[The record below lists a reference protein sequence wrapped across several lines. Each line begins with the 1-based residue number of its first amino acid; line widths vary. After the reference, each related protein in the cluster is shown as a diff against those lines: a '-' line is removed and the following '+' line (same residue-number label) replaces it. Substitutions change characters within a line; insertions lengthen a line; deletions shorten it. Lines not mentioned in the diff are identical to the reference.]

1 MFMTKNRKGVKASAL
16 LKSVTACLRKYMSL
30 ITFETLPR
38 KRAAM
43 ASASK
48 VWTRYLW
55 ADVTPA
61 TEEKP
66 TFTNA
71 NMVRL
76 LPILLALFFNL
87 SCASDSGRS
96 PLTSFSKADSA
107 DPIIVVKVVVTPV
120 IDYAGRIPKDLKDM
134 DNPLWARPS
143 FTSCATEK
151 RSVENLWDEKC
162 DFETKMGEVDKFYA
176 IKADPTKTFSWLT
189 VVFGIYNDN
198 STLSIW
204 FGDSHGYAQGQFTS
218 WVRGFYIKA
227 KEPLEAGKVYYAGTI
242 KFHLDDKSFAETG
255 DEEYNM
261 EQALYV
267 VPMDITIE
275 DEFLEAK
282 EWLNKSLKYNGPVQK
297 LSLNLEFND
306 MESKYR
312 RIYRT
317 R

>member
-1 MFMTKNRKGVKASAL
+1 MFTIKNQKDVKAWDRLQSTA
-16 LKSVTACLRKYMSL
+16 ACLKKSMSSIILGTGRRKWAA
-30 ITFETLPR
+30 
-38 KRAAM
+38 RAF
-43 ASASK
+43 ASK
-48 VWTRYLW
+48 VSEKCIWEEG
-55 ADVTPA
+55 TPGSVG
-61 TEEKP
+61 KV

-76 LPILLALFFNL
+76 LPILLAIFFNV
-87 SCASDSGRS
+87 SCASDPGRP
-96 PLTSFSKADSA
+96 PLTVLPKADIGA
-107 DPIIVVKVVVTPV
+107 PIIVVKVVVTPT
-120 IDYAGRIPKDLKDM
+120 IDHAGRIPENPKDN

-143 FTSCATEK
+143 FTFCPTGN
-151 RSVENLWDEKC
+151 RSAENYWDEKC
-162 DFETKMGEVDKFYA
+162 DFQTKMGEVDKFYA
-176 IKADPTKTFSWLT
+176 IKAEPTKTFSWLT

-227 KEPLEAGKVYYAGTI
+227 KEPLEPGKVYYAGTI

-267 VPMDITIE
+267 VPKDITIE
-275 DEFLEAK
+275 DEFSEAK
-282 EWLNKSLKYNGPVQK
+282 EWLKQSLNYNGPVQK
-297 LSLNLEFND
+297 LSLSLEPNE

-312 RIYRT
+312 RVYRA